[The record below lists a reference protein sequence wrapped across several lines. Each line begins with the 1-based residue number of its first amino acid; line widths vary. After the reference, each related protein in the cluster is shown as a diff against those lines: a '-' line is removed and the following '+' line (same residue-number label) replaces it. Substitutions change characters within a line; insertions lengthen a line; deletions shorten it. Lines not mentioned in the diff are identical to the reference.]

1 MQIFRTQPEIPSGPA
16 AFWILI
22 IFWYNPLVQSHTLLQ
37 TDSNTLFVCV
47 IFYDPSYFR
56 KNIFQIWVT
65 ELATEPLQKSE
76 HCLWN
81 TFVHLR
87 KRVVGGGVVVFL
99 FVQHTKCGIA
109 QRNNWVILC
118 EINQITD
125 QNHTSQAQFF
135 ILFIFFWRKRNM
147 ISEVLL

>member
-87 KRVVGGGVVVFL
+87 KRVVGGGCCFSVCATYQMWYCTKKQLGHSVWNQPNYRPKSHFPGSIFY
-99 FVQHTKCGIA
+99 FVHI
-109 QRNNWVILC
+109 
-118 EINQITD
+118 
-125 QNHTSQAQFF
+125 
-135 ILFIFFWRKRNM
+135 FWRKRNM